1 MVLTRSAAK
10 AYRSIIR
17 WLPNEILAAT
27 MVYLSRAG
35 LVSLCRTSR
44 LMCNIATPLLY
55 RSVTLSTVLQL
66 KAFLRTIEKRYS
78 SERPLSSQVWELRIA
93 SKEDLIPPPR
103 TSFHPLP
110 HTSSCGYTT
119 RCLFAKSRVVHP
131 PHESVDFIKHL
142 LVPEGSLVAVP
153 LDPIL
158 LPNLTDYNGPAFA
171 LPAVDFTSAH
181 LEWIFLV
188 WGDHDLH
195 IEPPLRHLRSLPSLD
210 QFAGLTTTD
219 HLPPAAI
226 LAGAATHLPHIRTL
240 IFGRLDITWHRTWTE
255 LLNMAAHLKKFSA
268 LSCLILIGADDGDS
282 TRDHDIIE
290 HWCEA
295 CKTLSSVSLHG
306 RLWDL
311 VDGCW
316 KWA

>member
-1 MVLTRSAAK
+1 MRSVLPEFR
-10 AYRSIIR
+10 RLELLSI
-17 WLPNEILAAT
+17 
-27 MVYLSRAG
+27 
-35 LVSLCRTSR
+35 LC
-44 LMCNIATPLLY
+44 LTPLL
-55 RSVTLSTVLQL
+55 
-66 KAFLRTIEKRYS
+66 ADILRDVYLPSLVSFTH
-78 SERPLSSQVWELRIA
+78 LMNT
-93 SKEDLIPPPR
+93 R
-103 TSFHPLP
+103 TSSVLPSFLNRHPQ
-110 HTSSCGYTT
+110 
-119 RCLFAKSRVVHP
+119 
-131 PHESVDFIKHL
+131 IKHL
-142 LVPEGSLVAVP
+142 LLVPERSLVAVP

-171 LPAVDFTSAH
+171 LPAVDFASAR

-240 IFGRLDITWHRTWTE
+240 VFGRLDIAWHRTWTE
-255 LLNMAAHLKKFSA
+255 LLDMAAHLKKFSA

-316 KWA
+316 KRA